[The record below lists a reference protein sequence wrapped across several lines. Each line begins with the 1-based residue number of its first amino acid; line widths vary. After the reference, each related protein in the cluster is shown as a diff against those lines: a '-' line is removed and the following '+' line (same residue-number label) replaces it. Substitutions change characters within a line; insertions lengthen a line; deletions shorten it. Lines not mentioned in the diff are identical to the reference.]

1 MVTGTTLETLILISN
16 SFTGTF
22 FQRFQAQ
29 AQNSNT
35 ADQLFGEDVFRMYFE
50 MYIEITK
57 LSEKLRYQR
66 IHAKG

>member
-1 MVTGTTLETLILISN
+1 MIAGPTLETLILISN

-22 FQRFQAQ
+22 FQGFQAK

-35 ADQLFGEDVFRMYFE
+35 AVQLFGENVFRMYCE

-57 LSEKLRYQR
+57 FSEKLRYQR